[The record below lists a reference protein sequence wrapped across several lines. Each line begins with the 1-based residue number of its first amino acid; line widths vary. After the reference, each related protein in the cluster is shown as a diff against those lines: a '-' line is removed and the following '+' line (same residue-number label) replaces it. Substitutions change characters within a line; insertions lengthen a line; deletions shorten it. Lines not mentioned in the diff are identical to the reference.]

1 MNRAEHDIATE
12 LVNVA
17 ELSLDELMLC
27 PLGNLDQ
34 SVRRI
39 LLQVDLPVPLTASA
53 TGTNC

>member
-53 TGTNC
+53 AGTNC